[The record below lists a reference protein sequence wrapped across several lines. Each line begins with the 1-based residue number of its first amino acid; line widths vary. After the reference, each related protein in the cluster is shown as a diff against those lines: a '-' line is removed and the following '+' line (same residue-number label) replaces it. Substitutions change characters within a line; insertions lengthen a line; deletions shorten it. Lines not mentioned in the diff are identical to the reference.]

1 MLKSQR
7 SVVDLIED
15 DVDQEWDAYIVIVS
29 QVQKCMPSLRQSDG
43 PLCEVNLHPGRS

>member
-1 MLKSQR
+1 MLKSEG
-7 SVVDLIED
+7 SVVESIED

-29 QVQKCMPSLRQSDG
+29 QVQKCMHSLRQSDE